1 VNAGRSGPC
10 DAPHP
15 LASVLLLTFNG
26 GQRLGVVLEA
36 LARQEA
42 PFPHEVVAVDSG
54 STDGTRERLQ
64 QAGARVISIPRGEF
78 NHGATRNLG
87 IEACKGVFVV
97 LLVQDAEPEGRDW
110 LARLVDP
117 LVEDGMLAGTYGRQ
131 VPPEGAGSVPRAYLA
146 RHAAA
151 SAEPRVQQ
159 LAGRA
164 AYEALTPWQ
173 RMEACTFD
181 NVCSCVRRSVWARR
195 PFARA
200 PIAEDLEWARDVML
214 DGYRLAYVPEAR
226 VRHLHDRPAS
236 YELKR
241 TYLVHQRLRRLFGLR
256 TIPSAAHLAGAVLV
270 SLASHARWVAA
281 AAGSPW
287 PRRLAE
293 LPRAIALAFALPFG
307 QYLGARSADSGR
319 DLLRVRGV

>member
-1 VNAGRSGPC
+1 MTGPG
-10 DAPHP
+10 DTPHP

-26 GQRLGVVLEA
+26 GERLASVLEA
-36 LARQEA
+36 LGRQEA
-42 PFPHEVVAVDSG
+42 PFPYEVVAVDSG
-54 STDGTRERLQ
+54 STDGTRERLR
-64 QAGARVISIPRGEF
+64 QAGARVISVPRREF

-87 IEACKGVFVV
+87 IEACRGAFVV
-97 LLVQDAEPEGRDW
+97 LLSQDAEPDGRDW
-110 LARLVDP
+110 LARLVSP
-117 LVEDGMLAGTYGRQ
+117 LVEDSALAGTYARQ
-131 VPPEGAGSVPRAYLA
+131 VPPEGAASVARAYLA

-151 SAEPRVQQ
+151 AAAPRVQQ
-159 LAGRA
+159 LDGRA
-164 AYEALTPWQ
+164 AYEALSPWE

-181 NVCSCVRRSVWARR
+181 NVCSCIRRSVWARR

-214 DGYRLAYVPEAR
+214 DGYRLAYVPQAR

-256 TIPSAAHLAGAVLV
+256 TIPSVAHLGRAVVV

-281 AAGSPW
+281 GSRPW

-293 LPRAIALAFALPFG
+293 LPRAIALAFAFPLG
-307 QYLGARSADSGR
+307 QYLGARSADLGR
-319 DLLRVRGV
+319 ELLRVRGV